1 MKEGRKKELDNL
13 WNKTRV
19 WQLMEDCSV
28 EKEKELFS
36 DIEEYKGTGL
46 EIPVNAESYEMEK
59 VAEILGKALNSKD
72 ECYEYL
78 ESFNEKF
85 MDAIYKTSFDSMIF
99 KYFN

>member
-1 MKEGRKKELDNL
+1 MKKERKKELDNL
-13 WNKTRV
+13 WNKTRI
-19 WQLMEDCSV
+19 WLLMEDCSL

-36 DIEEYKGTGL
+36 GIEEYKGTGL

>member
-1 MKEGRKKELDNL
+1 MKEERKKELDNL

-19 WQLMEDCSV
+19 WQLMEDCSIQ
-28 EKEKELFS
+28 KKKELFS
-36 DIEEYKGTGL
+36 DIEEYKGTSL

-78 ESFNEKF
+78 ESFSEKF
-85 MDAIYKTSFDSMIF
+85 MDAIYRTAFDSMIF